1 MAVYDLE
8 EQERLDALKDWW
20 AQYRNAVYAAIGAII
35 LAAAGVNAWRFY
47 ERNQNDQAAA
57 LFKSVQKVAGE
68 NDAKKLSDAASA
80 LIERFPGTFHATE
93 AALLAA
99 KISFEASDFAA
110 ARSHLQWA
118 ADKGKAQFRP
128 VAQLRLATVLLE
140 EKKYDDAL
148 KVIQGVTDDGYL
160 TLTADLKGDVLMA
173 QGKTD
178 EARVSYQLALDKAEA
193 RSPIRQF
200 TQLKLDAL
208 GAPGEAK

>member
-20 AQYRNAVYAAIGAII
+20 AQYRNAVYAGIGAVI
-35 LAAAGVNAWRFY
+35 LAFAGVNAWRYY
-47 ERNQNDQAAA
+47 ERNQNEQAAA
-57 LFKSVQKVAGE
+57 LFRSVQKVAGE

-80 LIERFPGTFHATE
+80 LIERFPSTFYATE

-99 KISFEASDFAA
+99 KISFEARDFAA

-148 KVIQGVTDDGYL
+148 KVVQGVTDEGYL
-160 TLTADLKGDVLMA
+160 PLAADLKGDILMA
-173 QGKTD
+173 QGKKD
-178 EARVSYQLALDKAEA
+178 EARVAYQLALDKADA
-193 RSPIRQF
+193 RSPLRQF
-200 TQLKLDAL
+200 TQLKFDAL
-208 GAPGEAK
+208 GTPGEVK

>member
-20 AQYRNAVYAAIGAII
+20 AQYRNAVYAGIGAII
-35 LAAAGVNAWRFY
+35 LAFAGVNAWRYY
-47 ERNQNDQAAA
+47 ERNQNEQAAA
-57 LFKSVQKVAGE
+57 LFRSVQKVAGE

-99 KISFEASDFAA
+99 KISFEVRDFAA

-118 ADKGKAQFRP
+118 ADKGKVQFRP

-148 KVIQGVTDDGYL
+148 KIIQGVTDDGYL
-160 TLTADLKGDVLMA
+160 PLAADLKGDVLMA
-173 QGKTD
+173 QGKRD
-178 EARVSYQLALDKAEA
+178 EARVAYQLALDKDDA
-193 RSPIRQF
+193 RSPLRQF

-208 GAPGEAK
+208 GTAGEAK

>member
-35 LAAAGVNAWRFY
+35 LAVAGVNAWRYY
-47 ERNQNDQAAA
+47 EKNQNEQAAA

-80 LIERFPGTFHATE
+80 LIERFPSTFYATE

-99 KISFEASDFAA
+99 KISFEARDFAA
-110 ARSHLQWA
+110 ARSQLQWA

-160 TLTADLKGDVLMA
+160 PLAADLKGDVLMA
-173 QGKTD
+173 QGKKD
-178 EARVSYQLALDKAEA
+178 EARVAYQLALDKADA
-193 RSPIRQF
+193 RSPIRQI

-208 GAPGEAK
+208 GTPGEVK

>member
-1 MAVYDLE
+1 
-8 EQERLDALKDWW
+8 LDALKDWW
-20 AQYRNAVYAAIGAII
+20 AQYRSAVYAAIGAII
-35 LAAAGVNAWRFY
+35 LAVGGVNVWRYY
-47 ERNQNDQAAA
+47 ERNQNEQAAA
-57 LFKSVQKVAGE
+57 LFKSVQKVAGDS
-68 NDAKKLSDAASA
+68 DAKKLSDAASA

-99 KISFEASDFAA
+99 KINFEARDFAA
-110 ARSHLQWA
+110 ARLHLQWA

-148 KVIQGVTDDGYL
+148 KVIQGVPDDGYVSL
-160 TLTADLKGDVLMA
+160 AADLKGDVLMA
-173 QGKTD
+173 QGKKD
-178 EARVSYQLALDKAEA
+178 EARVAYQLALDKAEA

-208 GAPGEAK
+208 GTPGEAK

>member
-35 LAAAGVNAWRFY
+35 LAVAGFNAWRYY
-47 ERNQNDQAAA
+47 EKNQNEQAAA

-99 KISFEASDFAA
+99 KISFEARDFAA

-160 TLTADLKGDVLMA
+160 PLTADLKGDVLMA
-173 QGKTD
+173 QGKKD
-178 EARVSYQLALDKAEA
+178 EARVAYQLALDKADA

-208 GAPGEAK
+208 GTPGEAK

>member
-20 AQYRNAVYAAIGAII
+20 VQYRNAVYAAIGALI
-35 LAAAGVNAWRFY
+35 LTVAGVNAWRYY
-47 ERNQNDQAAA
+47 ERSQNEQAAA

-80 LIERFPGTFHATE
+80 LIERFPGTFYATE

-99 KISFEASDFAA
+99 KMSFEARDFVAA
-110 ARSHLQWA
+110 LSHLQWA
-118 ADKGKAQFRP
+118 ADKGKPQFRP
-128 VAQLRLATVLLE
+128 LAQLRLATVLLE

-148 KVIQGVTDDGYL
+148 KVIQGVTEEGYL
-160 TLTADLKGDVLMA
+160 PLAADLKGDVLMA
-173 QGKTD
+173 QGKKE
-178 EARVSYQLALDKAEA
+178 EARVAYQLALDKADA

-208 GAPGEAK
+208 GTPGEAK